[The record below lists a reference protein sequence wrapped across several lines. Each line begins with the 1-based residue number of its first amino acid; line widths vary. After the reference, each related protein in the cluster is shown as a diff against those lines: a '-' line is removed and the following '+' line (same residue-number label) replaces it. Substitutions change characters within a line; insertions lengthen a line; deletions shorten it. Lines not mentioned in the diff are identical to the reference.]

1 MSATGSNR
9 GSQQRAA
16 SNGHRHSNQPSR
28 EQLHRENERLLRE
41 NEELR
46 RKVAERERQIAERE
60 RQIAERE
67 GQIAERERQIAECE
81 RQIADAEKQVADL
94 ERQLAGRKRNSTNSS
109 KPPSSD
115 GLAGD
120 QRPRGRKRKS
130 QRKPGAQPG
139 HPGHHRPLVP
149 SAEVNTIAVLLP
161 KQCGHCGGNLPQE
174 PGAVTAKGE
183 SRRHQVTEVPPVK
196 AHITEYQLPNV
207 VCGDCGKTTRAPL
220 PEEIA
225 GQFGPQLTAL
235 IAYWTVVCRLP
246 RRLVE
251 TMLADVLGIEI
262 SLGST
267 QKAWEEVSQAVEQ
280 PVQQLQEQLPREA
293 VLNAD
298 ETGWRTNGDKRWMWA
313 LVASRF
319 VFYVVATTRGAEVL
333 VTLLGAVFRGILCS
347 DRWVVYLA
355 YHSGRMQLCWAHLKR
370 NILGIADSARSR
382 SAQQFCRDALA
393 IVARLFRLW
402 YRFRGD
408 LRDRRGNP
416 QPLDRRQLL
425 GKSIP
430 LQKKL
435 FALAEAHLDDADRE
449 VRNMATAMFIHFQR
463 LFTFLEVEGVEPT
476 NNIAERTL
484 RTAVQWRK
492 ISFGNRSRD
501 GEIATARL
509 LTVTQTCKRQQR
521 HVLGYLTEA
530 VRCHRRQNAAPS
542 LLPPQP

>member
-1 MSATGSNR
+1 MSAR
-9 GSQQRAA
+9 AIRRARQQGAA
-16 SNGHRHSNQPSR
+16 ANSHRRSNQASR

-41 NEELR
+41 LEDLR
-46 RKVAERERQIAERE
+46 RQVAERDRQIAERE
-60 RQIAERE
+60 K
-67 GQIAERERQIAECE
+67 
-81 RQIADAEKQVADL
+81 QIADAEKQIADL
-94 ERQLAGRKRNSTNSS
+94 ERQLAGRKKNSTNSS

-115 GLAGD
+115 GLAGE
-120 QRPRGRKRKS
+120 QRSRGRKHKS
-130 QRKPGAQPG
+130 KRKPGAQPG

-149 SAEVNTIAVLLP
+149 SAEVSAIEVLLP
-161 KQCGHCGGNLPQE
+161 KQCGYCGGSLPQQPGKAPTEGE
-174 PGAVTAKGE
+174 P
-183 SRRHQVTEVPPVK
+183 RRHQVTEVPPVK
-196 AHITEYQLPNV
+196 AHITEYQFPNV
-207 VCGDCGKTTRAPL
+207 VCGRCGKATRAPL

-251 TMLADVLGIEI
+251 AMLADVLGIEI

-267 QKAWEEVSQAVEQ
+267 QKAWEEVSQAVAQ

-293 VLNAD
+293 VLNVD
-298 ETGWRTNGDKRWMWA
+298 ETGWRTNGDKRWIWA
-313 LVASRF
+313 LVAQQF
-319 VFYVVATTRGAEVL
+319 VFYVVASTRGAEVL
-333 VTLLGAVFRGILCS
+333 VSLLGAVYRGILCN
-347 DRWVVYLA
+347 DRWVVYLT

-370 NILGIADSARSR
+370 NILGIADYARSP
-382 SAQQFCRDALA
+382 SSQQFCRDALA

-416 QPLDRRQLL
+416 QSLDRRQLL

-449 VRNMATAMFIHFQR
+449 VRNLATALFIHFQR

-476 NNIAERTL
+476 NNVAERIL

-492 ISFGNRSRD
+492 ISFGNRSRN

-509 LTVTQTCKRQQR
+509 LTVTQTCKRQHR
-521 HVLGYLTEA
+521 HVLGYLTDA
-530 VRCHRRQNAAPS
+530 VRSHRRQATAPS
-542 LLPPQP
+542 LLPQRH

>member
-1 MSATGSNR
+1 MSAPAARRTRQSRAAANR
-9 GSQQRAA
+9 GAPRV
-16 SNGHRHSNQPSR
+16 RHSAHPSR
-28 EQLHRENERLLRE
+28 EQLQRENERLLRE

-46 RKVAERERQIAERE
+46 RKIAERE
-60 RQIAERE
+60 KQV
-67 GQIAERERQIAECE
+67 
-81 RQIADAEKQVADL
+81 ADAEKQIADL
-94 ERQLAGRKRNSTNSS
+94 ERQLALRKRNSTNSS
-109 KPPSSD
+109 KPPASD
-115 GLAGD
+115 GMAGD
-120 QRPRGRKRKS
+120 QRVRGRKHKS
-130 QRKPGAQPG
+130 KRKPGAQPG
-139 HPGHHRPLVP
+139 HPGHHRALIPT
-149 SAEVNTIAVLLP
+149 AEVSAIEVVLP
-161 KQCGHCGGNLPQE
+161 QQCGHCGRRLPQTRGKVTTEGE
-174 PGAVTAKGE
+174 P
-183 SRRHQVTEVPPVK
+183 RRHQVTEMPAVK
-196 AHITEYQLPNV
+196 AQVTEYQFPNV
-207 VCGDCGKTTRAPL
+207 VCGDCGKATRAQL

-225 GQFGPQLTAL
+225 GHFGPQLTAL

-251 TMLADVLGIEI
+251 AMLADVLGIEI

-267 QKAWEEVSQAVEQ
+267 QKAWEEVSQAVAQ

-293 VLNAD
+293 VLHVD
-298 ETGWRTNGDKRWMWA
+298 ETGWRTSGDKRWIWGLA
-313 LVASRF
+313 AQQF
-319 VFYVVATTRGAEVL
+319 VFYVVASTRGAEVL
-333 VTLLGAVFRGILCS
+333 VSLLGAVFRGILCC
-347 DRWVVYLA
+347 DRWVVYLT

-370 NILGIADSARSR
+370 NILGIADYARSP

-408 LRDRRGNP
+408 LCDRRGNP

-425 GKSIP
+425 AKSIP

-449 VRNMATAMFIHFQR
+449 VRNLATALFIHFER
-463 LFTFLEVEGVEPT
+463 LFTFLEEEGVDPT
-476 NNIAERTL
+476 NNVAERIL

-492 ISFGNRSRD
+492 ISFGNRSRN

-530 VRCHRRQNAAPS
+530 VRRHRYQTAASS
-542 LLPPQP
+542 LLPSRR

>member
-1 MSATGSNR
+1 MIA
-9 GSQQRAA
+9 RADRCPRRA
-16 SNGHRHSNQPSR
+16 RAGAKSHPSSPQLSR
-28 EQLHRENERLLRE
+28 EQLQREVERLRRE

-46 RKVAERERQIAERE
+46 RKVGERDQ
-60 RQIAERE
+60 
-67 GQIAERERQIAECE
+67 
-81 RQIADAEKQVADL
+81 QIADAEKQIADAEKQIADL
-94 ERQLAGRKRNSTNSS
+94 ERQLALRQRNSTNSS

-120 QRPRGRKRKS
+120 QRPRGRKHKS
-130 QRKPGAQPG
+130 KRKPGGQPG

-149 SAEVNTIAVLLP
+149 SAEVSAIEVVLP
-161 KQCGHCGGNLPQE
+161 KQCGHCGRNLPQKPDQVATE
-174 PGAVTAKGE
+174 GE
-183 SRRHQVTEVPPVK
+183 LRRHQITEVPPVK
-196 AHITEYQLPNV
+196 AHITEYQFPNV
-207 VCGDCGKTTRAPL
+207 VCRHCGKATRAPL
-220 PEEIA
+220 PEQIR
-225 GQFGPQLTAL
+225 GNFGPQLTAL

-251 TMLADVLGIEI
+251 AMLADVLGIQL

-280 PVQQLQEQLPREA
+280 PVRQLQAQLPHEA
-293 VLNAD
+293 VLNVD
-298 ETGWRTNGDKRWMWA
+298 ETGWHTNGDKRWIWA
-313 LVASRF
+313 LAAQHF
-319 VFYVVATTRGAEVL
+319 VFYVVASTRGAEVL
-333 VTLLGAVFRGILCS
+333 VSLLGAVFRGILCC
-347 DRWVVYLA
+347 DRWVVYLS

-370 NILGIADSARSR
+370 NILGIADYARSP

-393 IVARLFRLW
+393 ILARLFRLW

-425 GKSIP
+425 AKSLP

-435 FALAEAHLDDADRE
+435 FALAEAHRDDADRE
-449 VRNMATAMFIHFQR
+449 VRNLATALFIHFKR
-463 LFTFLEVEGVEPT
+463 LFTFLEEEGVEPT
-476 NNIAERTL
+476 NNAAEQVL

-492 ISFGNRSRD
+492 TSFGNRSRN

-521 HVLGYLTEA
+521 HVLGYLTDA
-530 VRCHRRQNAAPS
+530 VRSHRRNTAAPS
-542 LLPPQP
+542 LLPQRP

>member
-1 MSATGSNR
+1 MSAKAVRRHARRQGAAANR
-9 GSQQRAA
+9 
-16 SNGHRHSNQPSR
+16 HRHSNHPSRDELQQQVERQQREIENLR
-28 EQLHRENERLLRE
+28 EQLAKRE
-41 NEELR
+41 
-46 RKVAERERQIAERE
+46 KQITDAEK
-60 RQIAERE
+60 
-67 GQIAERERQIAECE
+67 
-81 RQIADAEKQVADL
+81 QIADAEKQIADL

-115 GLAGD
+115 GLAGE
-120 QRPRGRKRKS
+120 QRPRGRKHKS
-130 QRKPGAQPG
+130 KRKPGAQPG

-149 SAEVNTIAVLLP
+149 TTEVSAVEALLP
-161 KQCGHCGGNLPQE
+161 KQCGHCGGNLPQNPGKLTTEGE
-174 PGAVTAKGE
+174 P
-183 SRRHQVTEVPPVK
+183 RRHQVTEVPPVK
-196 AHITEYQLPNV
+196 AHITEYQFPNV

-251 TMLADVLGIEI
+251 AMLADVLGIEI

-293 VLNAD
+293 VLNVD
-298 ETGWRTNGDKRWMWA
+298 ETGWRTNGDKRWIWA
-313 LVASRF
+313 LVAKQF
-319 VFYVVATTRGAEVL
+319 VFYVVASTRGAEVL
-333 VTLLGAVFRGILCS
+333 VSLLGAVYRGILCS
-347 DRWVVYLA
+347 DRWVVYLT
-355 YHSGRMQLCWAHLKR
+355 YHSGRRMQLCWAHLKR
-370 NILGIADSARSR
+370 NILGIAGYARSPATR
-382 SAQQFCRDALA
+382 QFCRDALA

-425 GKSIP
+425 VKSIP

-449 VRNMATAMFIHFQR
+449 VRNLARALFIHFER
-463 LFTFLEVEGVEPT
+463 LFTFLEEEGVEPT
-476 NNIAERTL
+476 NNAVERIL

-492 ISFGNRSRD
+492 ISFGNRSRN

-521 HVLGYLTEA
+521 HVLGYLTDA
-530 VRCHRRQNAAPS
+530 VRCHRRRAAAPS
-542 LLPPQP
+542 LLPQRP